1 MSEYRVTYAV
11 LLDDEHTV
19 LEALN
24 SLTFNRGVVNS
35 GSGSITI
42 NGGTY
47 SSTGVVVINALTG
60 KNRLAFTSSKPG
72 HTKVLNYYDIDKKF
86 YLVDA
91 PGYGYAKTGIDLDKV
106 FGDMMNDYLEDN
118 DRLRLILFLLD
129 SRRELNIDDSELI
142 DYLLDKGYPFL
153 LVTTKMDKLNQKEKS
168 ALNKRLSQ
176 TGLNSEQ
183 IIQTS
188 SLDKVNINNLAKAIE
203 KIVFDK

>member
-1 MSEYRVTYAV
+1 MINFSNANFVKSASLKDERPKDPILPEV
-11 LLDDEHTV
+11 LIV
-19 LEALN
+19 WRSN
-24 SLTFNRGVVNS
+24 VGKSSL
-35 GSGSITI
+35 
-42 NGGTY
+42 
-47 SSTGVVVINALTG
+47 INALCNK
-60 KNRLAFTSSKPG
+60 KNMAFTSSKPG
-72 HTKVLNYYDIDKKF
+72 HTKLLNYFNIDNSF

-129 SRRELNIDDSELI
+129 SRRELNLDDSELI

>member
-1 MSEYRVTYAV
+1 MINLCNANFVKSASLKDERPKDPILPEV
-11 LLDDEHTV
+11 LIV
-19 LEALN
+19 GRSN
-24 SLTFNRGVVNS
+24 VGKSSL
-35 GSGSITI
+35 
-42 NGGTY
+42 
-47 SSTGVVVINALTG
+47 INALCNK
-60 KNRLAFTSSKPG
+60 KNMAFTSRKPG
-72 HTKVLNYYDIDKKF
+72 HTKLLNYFNIDNSF

-129 SRRELNIDDSELI
+129 SRRELNLDDSELI

>member
-1 MSEYRVTYAV
+1 MINFSNANFVKSASLKDERPKDPILPEV
-11 LLDDEHTV
+11 LIV
-19 LEALN
+19 GRSN
-24 SLTFNRGVVNS
+24 VGKSSL
-35 GSGSITI
+35 
-42 NGGTY
+42 
-47 SSTGVVVINALTG
+47 INALCNK
-60 KNRLAFTSSKPG
+60 KNMAFTSSKPG
-72 HTKVLNYYDIDKKF
+72 HTKLLNYFNIDNSF

-129 SRRELNIDDSELI
+129 SRRELNLDDSELI

>member
-1 MSEYRVTYAV
+1 M
-11 LLDDEHTV
+11 
-19 LEALN
+19 
-24 SLTFNRGVVNS
+24 
-35 GSGSITI
+35 
-42 NGGTY
+42 
-47 SSTGVVVINALTG
+47 INALCNK
-60 KNRLAFTSSKPG
+60 KNMAFTSSKPG
-72 HTKVLNYYDIDKKF
+72 HTKLLNYFNIDNSF

-129 SRRELNIDDSELI
+129 SRRELNLDDSELI